1 MTAVRTYGDAVRNYL
16 SEAAGA
22 VDTSV
27 LDSNNRIPRV
37 RTTAD
42 LIADLVPPPLGVYA
56 QARTVLEEHTASI
69 CALLTDA
76 RESAVLPPISD
87 DFILALRA
95 ESRGGE
101 MAVSAALPL
110 VTAAANIGELEITYS
125 AAMPSE
131 TVS

>member
-1 MTAVRTYGDAVRNYL
+1 M
-16 SEAAGA
+16 
-22 VDTSV
+22 
-27 LDSNNRIPRV
+27 

-42 LIADLVPPPLGVYA
+42 LIADLVPPPIGVYT

-76 RESAVLPPISD
+76 QESAVLPPISD

-110 VTAAANIGELEITYS
+110 VTAAANIGELEMTYQ
-125 AAMPSE
+125 AEMTRE